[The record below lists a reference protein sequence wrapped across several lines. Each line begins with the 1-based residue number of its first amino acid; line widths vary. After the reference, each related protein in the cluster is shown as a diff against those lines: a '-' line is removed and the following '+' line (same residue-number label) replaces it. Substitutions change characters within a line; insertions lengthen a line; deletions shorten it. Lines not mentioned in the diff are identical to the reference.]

1 MDKLLNKDKK
11 CCLCNQVNIE
21 CFAIN
26 NQINED
32 FFKNKKL
39 LNQNYIYF
47 EISKKLQEKNSLNNE
62 NDVIYICENC
72 LKLALDQK
80 FFGFEINN
88 QNFRNNNFLYNNSIG
103 NNGLNEMID
112 GYKKIN
118 SLILDRN
125 IQIYKNIQS
134 IANKLNEIIQSNNLN
149 NDNQINNL
157 IIMMTKL
164 NYIIELLKKVANPEN
179 NSRILG
185 KNFIAKIENWK
196 NDLIRNYIENKI
208 LESNRQ
214 YQEIFE
220 YLIGNLNHNINYNLY
235 LQGMKPIFKK

>member
-72 LKLALDQK
+72 LKIALDQK

-118 SLILDRN
+118 SIILDRN

-179 NSRILG
+179 NSRLLG
-185 KNFIAKIENWK
+185 KDFITKIENCK
-196 NDLIRNYIENKI
+196 NELINKFIEHKI
-208 LESNRQ
+208 LESNMQ
-214 YQEIFE
+214 QQEILG
-220 YLIGNLNHNINYNLY
+220 YLTRYLNNNLNYNLY
-235 LQGMKPIFKK
+235 FQGMKSINPK

>member
-1 MDKLLNKDKK
+1 MDVLLNKDKK

-47 EISKKLQEKNSLNNE
+47 EISKKFQEKNSLNNE

-72 LKLALDQK
+72 LKIALDQK
-80 FFGFEINN
+80 FFGFEINHS
-88 QNFRNNNFLYNNSIG
+88 NFVNNNFIYYYSEG
-103 NNGLNEMID
+103 NNRLNEMIE

-118 SLILDRN
+118 SILLDRN

-185 KNFIAKIENWK
+185 KDFITKIENCK
-196 NDLIRNYIENKI
+196 NELINKFIEHKI
-208 LESNRQ
+208 LESNMQ
-214 YQEIFE
+214 QQEILG
-220 YLIGNLNHNINYNLY
+220 YLTRYLNNNLNYNLY
-235 LQGMKPIFKK
+235 FQGMKSINPK

>member
-72 LKLALDQK
+72 LKIALDQK

-185 KNFIAKIENWK
+185 KDFITKIENSK
-196 NDLIRNYIENKI
+196 NELINKFIEHKI
-208 LESNRQ
+208 LESNMQ
-214 YQEIFE
+214 QQEILG
-220 YLIGNLNHNINYNLY
+220 YLTRYLNNNLNYNLY
-235 LQGMKPIFKK
+235 FQGMKSINPK

>member
-72 LKLALDQK
+72 LKIALDQK

-103 NNGLNEMID
+103 NNGLIEMID

-185 KNFIAKIENWK
+185 KDFITKIENCK
-196 NDLIRNYIENKI
+196 NELINKFIEHKI
-208 LESNRQ
+208 LESNMQ
-214 YQEIFE
+214 QQEILG
-220 YLIGNLNHNINYNLY
+220 YLTRYLNNNLNYNLY
-235 LQGMKPIFKK
+235 FQGMKSINPK

>member
-72 LKLALDQK
+72 LKIALDQK

-118 SLILDRN
+118 SIILDRN

-185 KNFIAKIENWK
+185 KDFITKIENCK
-196 NDLIRNYIENKI
+196 NELINKFIEHKI
-208 LESNRQ
+208 LESNMQ
-214 YQEIFE
+214 QQEILG
-220 YLIGNLNHNINYNLY
+220 YLTRYLNNNLNYNLY
-235 LQGMKPIFKK
+235 FQGMKSINPK

>member
-72 LKLALDQK
+72 LKIALDQK

-112 GYKKIN
+112 GYKKTN

-185 KNFIAKIENWK
+185 KDFITKIENCK
-196 NDLIRNYIENKI
+196 NELINKFIEHKI
-208 LESNRQ
+208 LESNMQ
-214 YQEIFE
+214 QQEILG
-220 YLIGNLNHNINYNLY
+220 YLTRYLNNNLNYNLY
-235 LQGMKPIFKK
+235 FQGMKSINPK

>member
-185 KNFIAKIENWK
+185 KDFITKIENCK
-196 NDLIRNYIENKI
+196 NELINKFIEHKI
-208 LESNRQ
+208 LESNMQ
-214 YQEIFE
+214 QQEILG
-220 YLIGNLNHNINYNLY
+220 YLTRYLNNNLNYNLY
-235 LQGMKPIFKK
+235 FQGMKSINPK

>member
-72 LKLALDQK
+72 LKIALDQK

-179 NSRILG
+179 NSRLLG
-185 KNFIAKIENWK
+185 KDFITKIENCK
-196 NDLIRNYIENKI
+196 NELINKFIEHKI
-208 LESNRQ
+208 LESNMQ
-214 YQEIFE
+214 QQEILG
-220 YLIGNLNHNINYNLY
+220 YLTRYLNNNLNYNLY
-235 LQGMKPIFKK
+235 FQGMKSINPK